1 MHDLVSQAFGLVA
14 LDWQKCVRSTALV
27 KRSESVPIV
36 GDSAKLRRVLGAAP
50 KVTFESI
57 LKILLANDLKQAGCA
72 VPFAVPAA

>member
-1 MHDLVSQAFGLVA
+1 
-14 LDWQKCVRSTALV
+14 V